1 MKTIKD
7 KREYNWG
14 MISVLLLSVF
24 FWTNIWYN
32 GFINSLI
39 WLVIFTGIIGIILK
53 LKGEI

>member
-14 MISVLLLSVF
+14 MIAILLLSVF

>member
-14 MISVLLLSVF
+14 MIAVLLLSVF